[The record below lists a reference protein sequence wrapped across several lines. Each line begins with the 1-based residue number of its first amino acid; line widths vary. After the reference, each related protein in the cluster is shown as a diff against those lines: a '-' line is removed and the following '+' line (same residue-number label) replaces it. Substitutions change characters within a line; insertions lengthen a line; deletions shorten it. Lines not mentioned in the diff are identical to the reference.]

1 MSSKSK
7 SNQITSPPLSPLFE
21 DSSLDSSNLIPDY
34 HINKT
39 YGDREDVIAEEEE
52 LRQEL
57 SRLDLYPPP
66 SHPNR
71 AFSSNPLIRNSTW
84 FFCNP
89 ISFLA
94 SRGIRSKL
102 NLLICFL
109 LVWPMFW
116 WIVTTILSDHSSLF
130 PISLRNS
137 KSTLIIVAHPDD
149 ECLFF
154 GPSIISIL
162 KKTKTH
168 GALLVLSSGNHYGLG
183 EIRRIEL
190 KASCHEL
197 GIREDRCDVMEISSV
212 QDDPVKWWP
221 SETITKVVKEHLDKW
236 MIDSIVTFDNHGISG
251 HINHR
256 AVSAAVT
263 QLSLSL
269 NATRSINTSSHPNPN
284 PTPSLY
290 ILKSVFVLRKYSGLY
305 DLPFTLISFIPSL
318 LFGPNSQITLDLVP
332 GYDSRT
338 EQASI
343 DSEKR
348 RQSITLSFEKGLL
361 INNLRDYF
369 KTRHSFWKHRSQM
382 VWDRHLYMILSRY
395 MYFNTIER
403 VI

>member
-1 MSSKSK
+1 MTSKPK
-7 SNQITSPPLSPLFE
+7 PKPTPSPPLSPLFE
-21 DSSLDSSNLIPDY
+21 DTPIPNY
-34 HINKT
+34 QINKT
-39 YGDREDVIAEEEE
+39 YGDREDVIAEAEAEEE
-52 LRQEL
+52 NWRQEL

-66 SHPNR
+66 SNPSR
-71 AFSSNPLIRNSTW
+71 AFSSNSLNRNRSG
-84 FFCNP
+84 FNFNP
-89 ISFLA
+89 ISLLA
-94 SRGIRSKL
+94 FRGIRFKL
-102 NLLICFL
+102 NLLICFWI
-109 LVWPMFW
+109 VWPMFW
-116 WIVTTILSDHSSLF
+116 WIVTSILSDHPSLF

-154 GPSIISIL
+154 GPTIISIL

-190 KASCHEL
+190 KASCTEL
-197 GIREDRCDVMEISSV
+197 GIREERCDVMDISSV

-221 SETITKVVKEHLDKW
+221 TETISKVVKDYLDKW
-236 MIDSIVTFDNHGISG
+236 MIDSIVTFDDQGISG

-269 NATRSINTSSHPNPN
+269 NATRSITTSSKHLKPA
-284 PTPSLY
+284 PSLY
-290 ILKSVFVLRKYSGLY
+290 TLKSVFVLRKYSGLY
-305 DLPFTLISFIPSL
+305 DLPFSL
-318 LFGPNSQITLDLVP
+318 LRFLPNLIFGPNSQITLDLVP
-332 GYDSRT
+332 GYDSKT
-338 EQASI
+338 ELNSI

-348 RQSITLSFEKGLL
+348 RKSITLSTENGLL
-361 INNLRDYF
+361 INSLWDYF
-369 KTRHSFWKHRSQM
+369 KTRNSFWKHRSQM

-403 VI
+403 VV

>member
-1 MSSKSK
+1 MTSKPKPKPTS
-7 SNQITSPPLSPLFE
+7 SPPLSPLFE
-21 DSSLDSSNLIPDY
+21 DTLPIPDY
-34 HINKT
+34 QINKT

-71 AFSSNPLIRNSTW
+71 AFSSNPSNRNRRW
-84 FFCNP
+84 FLNP
-89 ISFLA
+89 ISLLA
-94 SRGIRSKL
+94 SRGIRSKV

-109 LVWPMFW
+109 IVWPLFW
-116 WIVTTILSDHSSLF
+116 WIVVTTILSDHPALF
-130 PISLRNS
+130 PTSLRNS

-190 KASCHEL
+190 KASCSEL
-197 GIREDRCDVMEISSV
+197 GIREERCDVMDISSV

-221 SETITKVVKEHLDKW
+221 SETISKVVKEHLDKW
-236 MIDSIVTFDNHGISG
+236 MIDSIVTFDDQGISG

-269 NATRSINTSSHPNPN
+269 NATRSISTSSRTHLLPA
-284 PTPSLY
+284 PTLY
-290 ILKSVFVLRKYSGLY
+290 TLKSVFVLRKYSGLY
-305 DLPFTLISFIPSL
+305 DLPFTLLGFIPNL
-318 LFGPNSQITLDLVP
+318 ILGPNSQTTSDLVP

-338 EQASI
+338 EQSSI
-343 DSEKR
+343 ESEQR
-348 RQSITLSFEKGLL
+348 RHQITLKSEKGLL
-361 INNLRDYF
+361 VNGLWDYF
-369 KTRHSFWKHRSQM
+369 KTRNSFWKHRSQM